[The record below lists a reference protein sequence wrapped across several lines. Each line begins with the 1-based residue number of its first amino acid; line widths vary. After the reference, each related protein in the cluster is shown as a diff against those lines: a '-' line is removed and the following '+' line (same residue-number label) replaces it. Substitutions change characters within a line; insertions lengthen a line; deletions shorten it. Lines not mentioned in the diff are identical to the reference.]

1 MLAWEMAQAPYY
13 KSLDKYGDCPYVRAS
28 LLAGKHH
35 KGGMIDDITVVVG
48 KIVRLY
54 VLQYL
59 HTT

>member
-1 MLAWEMAQAPYY
+1 MAQAPYY